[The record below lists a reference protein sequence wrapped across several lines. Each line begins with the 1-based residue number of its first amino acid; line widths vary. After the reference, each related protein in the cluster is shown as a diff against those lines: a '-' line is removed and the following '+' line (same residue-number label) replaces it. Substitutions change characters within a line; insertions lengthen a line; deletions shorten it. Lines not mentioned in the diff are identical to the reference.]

1 MPAPWEADELTMARI
16 AALRGAEIAWCL
28 IITGIGVAAALK
40 KWLGVDTTK
49 EGSLA
54 WNIGF
59 LVCFTV
65 VLVQLFSR
73 RTNDD

>member
-1 MPAPWEADELTMARI
+1 MIKPAHKPV
-16 AALRGAEIAWCL
+16 IAWCL